1 VDQPLRADRQEPAV
15 IWLDHL
21 LAGTIVLVDP
31 VYGAWTVARVIRQI
45 ASGDPDARLRLYR
58 SVIAWHSAYTI
69 GLLVLWAWLDRPFA
83 WLGLVAPAG
92 RAAWISLALSVATL
106 AFFATQ
112 IRGVLTSAD
121 ARAAVRAELDR
132 SGPGV
137 QTMAPATARE
147 LKLFM
152 RMSVTAGICEEILAR
167 GFMLWYFSAWLPW
180 WAAIAAVIAVFGVG
194 HAYQGLR
201 GVLMTAAVGAIAL
214 AVYLWTGSLVAPIV
228 IHAVIDLSNGV
239 IGYRARQPEGGLTL
253 A

>member
-1 VDQPLRADRQEPAV
+1 M

-21 LAGTIVLVDP
+21 LAGSIVLVDP
-31 VYGAWTVARVIRQI
+31 VYGAWTIARVIRQI

-58 SVIAWHSAYTI
+58 SVIAWHWAFTI
-69 GLLVLWAWLDRPFA
+69 GLLGLWAWLDRPFA
-83 WLGLVAPAG
+83 WLGLLAPAG
-92 RAAWISLALSVATL
+92 RAAWITAALCVATL
-106 AFFATQ
+106 ALFATQ

-152 RMSVTAGICEEILAR
+152 GMSVTAGICEEVLAR
-167 GFMLWYFSAWLPW
+167 GFMLWYFSVWLPS
-180 WAAIAAVIAVFGVG
+180 WAAIAAVIAAFGAG

-201 GVLMTAAVGAIAL
+201 GVLMTGAVGAIAL
-214 AVYLWTGSLVAPIV
+214 ALYLWTGSLVASIV
-228 IHAVIDLSNGV
+228 SHAIIDLSNGV
-239 IGYRARQPEGGLTL
+239 IAYRARQPESGL
-253 A
+253 ARA